1 MLSNWRLIFS
11 AGHNLLASQ
20 FANISV
26 HAHILVEREYSQLP
40 QDKQKDHFVAL
51 ENEYNLLECLVP

>member
-1 MLSNWRLIFS
+1 LY
-11 AGHNLLASQ
+11 
-20 FANISV
+20 
-26 HAHILVEREYSQLP
+26 AHILVEREYSQLP